1 MPHLFTYGSLMCPEI
16 MARVAGVQAASTP
29 ATLHHFR
36 RSRLQ
41 DLDYPG
47 IFPDDVSRLSGILYL
62 HLGEEAIRRLDDFE
76 GEQYQ
81 RLTVEVELED
91 GRLHPAMAYVLKE
104 RYRPLATGEEWDFAT
119 FLAEGKQHFLAT
131 YCGFATLCG

>member
-16 MARVAGVQAASTP
+16 MERVAGRHAASTP

-47 IFPDDVSRLSGILYL
+47 IFPDDASRVAGILYL
-62 HLGEEAIRRLDDFE
+62 DLSEEAIGRLDDFE
-76 GEQYQ
+76 GEQYL
-81 RLTVEVELED
+81 RLTVTVELDD
-91 GRLHPAMAYVLKE
+91 GHTQPAMAYVLKE

-119 FLAEGKQHFLAT
+119 FLAEGKKHFLAT
-131 YCGFATLCG
+131 YCGFATLPG